1 MFRKSEAG
9 NKKDPA
15 KDSGQRRYRIRI
27 LLRKFLLYFVLAV
40 AFVFALFQNIGIYN
54 DNYRE
59 RLKPQIRRA
68 VIQVAQIIPPLE
80 ESELALRTVCEQM
93 ENSWDR
99 ISADGIL
106 DASDYEIPDTDAKLE
121 MFIGETL
128 SWMDRVT
135 RLKVGRDGSV
145 LVLDKDTM
153 TVLAHP
159 DASLIGIRLKPDAEI
174 DMNRILD
181 LKSVTSK
188 TRPEDLDVQIGIFE
202 YIPPEDRNME
212 SILSLDE
219 YMRKSV

>member
-40 AFVFALFQNIGIYN
+40 AFVIALFQNIGIYN

-93 ENSWDR
+93 ENS
-99 ISADGIL
+99 
-106 DASDYEIPDTDAKLE
+106 
-121 MFIGETL
+121 
-128 SWMDRVT
+128 
-135 RLKVGRDGSV
+135 
-145 LVLDKDTM
+145 
-153 TVLAHP
+153 
-159 DASLIGIRLKPDAEI
+159 
-174 DMNRILD
+174 
-181 LKSVTSK
+181 
-188 TRPEDLDVQIGIFE
+188 
-202 YIPPEDRNME
+202 
-212 SILSLDE
+212 
-219 YMRKSV
+219 